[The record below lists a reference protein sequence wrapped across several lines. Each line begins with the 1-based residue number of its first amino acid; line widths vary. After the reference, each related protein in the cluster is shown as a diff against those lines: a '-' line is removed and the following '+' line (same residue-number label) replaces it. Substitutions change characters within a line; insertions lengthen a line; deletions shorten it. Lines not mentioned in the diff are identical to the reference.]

1 MAKAK
6 FAPKRLL
13 IVHAHPDDESL
24 FTGHVIA
31 ERLAA
36 KAEVA
41 VFTLTRGERGKVKL
55 DELKGLEGNLAAMGS
70 FRAAELHEALRAYDS
85 TGGQLQHAF
94 AGTRAYLDS
103 GMRINAFGKPI
114 KPKNIDELALSAA
127 ATNVI
132 ADDIVAKI
140 LEFKPDAVLTYNSR
154 GGFGHPDHKMAHD
167 ATAMAVRKVAKK
179 RRGRAPKFWVIA
191 EPRERFDAEI
201 GNAKTAVIK
210 KAALEAHASQ
220 VAVNAE
226 TYSVV
231 PGKEIRYDRPER
243 LRLSS
248 PSIFVGVRSAFTFLW
263 AMPLGVLLALAGTMM
278 HQVKAADA
286 NQTPVGLIVALIMTA
301 SLAVSLRLLRRSR
314 GALYLVTATLAAT
327 VLWLAQRQPGGE
339 LFIPGNDAGTI
350 WAYGSIGICALVI
363 MFPKIQPGAWRRSSR
378 GHR

>member
-1 MAKAK
+1 MAKPR
-6 FAPKRLL
+6 FTPKRLL

-24 FTGHVIA
+24 FTAHVIA
-31 ERLAA
+31 DRVAA
-36 KAEVA
+36 KTEVK

-70 FRAAELHEALRAYDS
+70 FRASELLEALKVF
-85 TGGQLQHAF
+85 GNVQHAF

-103 GMRINAFGKPI
+103 GMRINPWGKPA
-114 KPKNIDELALSAA
+114 KPRNLDEMALSAA

-132 ADDIVAKI
+132 ADDIYAQI
-140 LEFKPDAVLTYNSR
+140 IEFKADAVLTYNRR

-167 ATAMAVRKVAKK
+167 ATAMAVRRVAKK
-179 RRGRAPKFWVIA
+179 LKSRAPQFWVIA
-191 EPRERFDAEI
+191 EPREPFDAEF

-220 VAVNAE
+220 VAVHAE

-243 LRLSS
+243 IRKSS
-248 PSIFVGVRSAFTFLW
+248 PSALLGIRSAFTFLW
-263 AMPLGVLLALAGTMM
+263 AMPLGVLVGLAGTMM
-278 HQVKAADA
+278 HQVKANDA
-286 NQTPVGLIVALIMTA
+286 SQTAIGLIVALVMTA
-301 SLAVSLRLLRRSR
+301 SLAISLRLLRRSR

-327 VLWLAQRQPGGE
+327 VFWLAQRQPGGE
-339 LFIPGNDAGTI
+339 LFIPGNNAGNI
-350 WAYGSIGICALVI
+350 WAYGSIGIFGLVI
-363 MFPKIQPGAWRRSSR
+363 MFPKVQPGAWRRSSR

>member
-1 MAKAK
+1 MAKPR
-6 FAPKRLL
+6 FTPKRLL

-24 FTGHVIA
+24 FTAHVIA
-31 ERLAA
+31 DRIAA
-36 KAEVA
+36 KSEVK

-70 FRAAELHEALRAYDS
+70 FRTGELLEALKVF
-85 TGGQLQHAF
+85 GNVQHAF

-103 GMRINAFGKPI
+103 GMRINPWGKPA
-114 KPKNIDELALSAA
+114 KPRDLDEMALSAA

-132 ADDIVAKI
+132 ADDIYAQI
-140 LEFKPDAVLTYNSR
+140 IDFKPDAVLTYNRR

-167 ATAMAVRKVAKK
+167 ATAMAVRRVSKK
-179 RRGRAPKFWVIA
+179 LKSRAPQFWVIA
-191 EPRERFDAEI
+191 EPREPFDAEF
-201 GNAKTAVIK
+201 GNAKTAQIK

-243 LRLSS
+243 IRKSS
-248 PSIFVGVRSAFTFLW
+248 PSALLGIRSAFTFLW
-263 AMPLGVLLALAGTMM
+263 AMPLGVLVGLAGTMM
-278 HQVKAADA
+278 HQVKANDA
-286 NQTPVGLIVALIMTA
+286 GQTAIGLIVALVMTA
-301 SLAVSLRLLRRSR
+301 SLAISLRLLRRSR

-327 VLWLAQRQPGGE
+327 VFWLAQRQPGGE
-339 LFIPGNDAGTI
+339 LFIPGNNAGNI
-350 WAYGSIGICALVI
+350 WAYGSIGIFALVI
-363 MFPKIQPGAWRRSSR
+363 LFPKVQPGAWRRSSR

>member
-31 ERLAA
+31 DRLAA
-36 KAEVA
+36 KTEIK

-55 DELKGLEGNLAAMGS
+55 DELKSLEGNLAAMGS
-70 FRAAELHEALRAYDS
+70 FRAAELHEALKVF
-85 TGGQLQHAF
+85 GKVQHAF

-103 GMRINAFGKPI
+103 GMRINPWGKPV
-114 KPKNIDELALSAA
+114 KVRDLDEMALSAA

-132 ADDIVAKI
+132 ADDILGQI
-140 LEFKPDAVLTYNSR
+140 LDFKPDVVLTYNRR

-167 ATAMAVRKVAKK
+167 ATAMAVRKASKK
-179 RRGRAPKFWVIA
+179 LRGRTPEFWVIA
-191 EPRERFDAEI
+191 EPREHFDAEI
-201 GNAKTAVIK
+201 GNAKTAQIK

-220 VAVNAE
+220 VAINPE

-231 PGKEIRYDRPER
+231 PGKEVRYDRPER
-243 LRLSS
+243 IRKAS
-248 PSIFVGVRSAFTFLW
+248 PSVMVTFRSAFTFLW
-263 AMPLGVLLALAGTMM
+263 AMPLGILVGLAGTMM
-278 HQVKAADA
+278 HQVRANDA
-286 NQTPVGLIVALIMTA
+286 GQTAIGLIVALVMVA
-301 SLAVSLRLLRRSR
+301 SLAIALRLLRRSR

-327 VLWLAQRQPGGE
+327 ILWLAQRQPGGE
-339 LFIPGNDAGTI
+339 LFIPGNDSGTI
-350 WAYGSIGICALVI
+350 WAYGSIGIFALVI
-363 MFPKIQPGAWRRSSR
+363 MFPKVQPGAWRRSSR

>member
-24 FTGHVIA
+24 FTGHIIA
-31 ERLAA
+31 DRMAA
-36 KAEVA
+36 KSEVM

-55 DELKGLEGNLAAMGS
+55 DELKGLEGDLAAMGS
-70 FRAAELHEALRAYDS
+70 FRAAELMEALKAF
-85 TGGQLQHAF
+85 GNVQHAF

-103 GMRINAFGKPI
+103 GMRINPWGKPA
-114 KPKNIDELALSAA
+114 KTRDLDELALAAA
-127 ATNVI
+127 ATTII

-140 LEFKPDAVLTYNSR
+140 NEFKPDAVLTYNRR

-167 ATAMAVRKVAKK
+167 ATAMAIRKVSKQS
-179 RRGRAPKFWVIA
+179 RSRTPQFWVIA
-191 EPRERFDAEI
+191 EPRETFDAEI
-201 GNAKTAVIK
+201 GNAKTAQIK

-220 VAVNAE
+220 VAVNSE

-243 LRLSS
+243 IRKSS
-248 PSIFVGVRSAFTFLW
+248 PSIFVGFRSAFTFLW
-263 AMPLGVLLALAGTMM
+263 AMPLGILLALAGTMM
-278 HQVKAADA
+278 HQVKANTPA
-286 NQTPVGLIVALIMTA
+286 QTPIGLIVALVMTI
-301 SLAVSLRLLRRSR
+301 SLAIALRLLRRSR

-327 VLWLAQRQPGGE
+327 IFWLAQRQPGGE

-350 WAYGSIGICALVI
+350 WAYGSIGIFALVI

>member
-1 MAKAK
+1 MAKPR
-6 FAPKRLL
+6 FTPKRLL

-24 FTGHVIA
+24 FTAHVIA
-31 ERLAA
+31 DRIAA
-36 KAEVA
+36 KSEVK

-70 FRAAELHEALRAYDS
+70 FRTGELLEALKVF
-85 TGGQLQHAF
+85 GNVQHAF

-103 GMRINAFGKPI
+103 GMRINPWGKPA
-114 KPKNIDELALSAA
+114 KPRDLDEMALSAA

-132 ADDIVAKI
+132 ADDIYAQI
-140 LEFKPDAVLTYNSR
+140 IDFKPDAVLTYNRR

-167 ATAMAVRKVAKK
+167 ATAMAVRRVSKK
-179 RRGRAPKFWVIA
+179 LKSRAPQFWVIA
-191 EPRERFDAEI
+191 EPREPFDAEF
-201 GNAKTAVIK
+201 GNAKTAQIK

-243 LRLSS
+243 IRKSS
-248 PSIFVGVRSAFTFLW
+248 PSALLGIRSAFTFLW
-263 AMPLGVLLALAGTMM
+263 AMPLGVLVGLAGTMM
-278 HQVKAADA
+278 HQVKANDA
-286 NQTPVGLIVALIMTA
+286 SQTAIGLIVALVMTA
-301 SLAVSLRLLRRSR
+301 SLAISLRLLRRSR

-327 VLWLAQRQPGGE
+327 VFWLAQRQPGGE
-339 LFIPGNDAGTI
+339 LFIPGNNAGNI
-350 WAYGSIGICALVI
+350 WAYGSIGIFALVI
-363 MFPKIQPGAWRRSSR
+363 MFPKVQPGAWRRSSR

>member
-31 ERLAA
+31 DRLAA
-36 KAEVA
+36 KAEVF

-70 FRAAELHEALRAYDS
+70 FRASELQEALKAY
-85 TGGQLQHAF
+85 GQVQHAF

-114 KPKNIDELALSAA
+114 KPKNLDELALSAA

-132 ADDIVAKI
+132 ADDIAAKI
-140 LEFKPDAVLTYNSR
+140 DEFKPDAVLTYNSR
-154 GGFGHPDHKMAHD
+154 GGFGHPDHKAAHD
-167 ATAMAVRKVAKK
+167 ATAMALRMVAKK
-179 RRGRAPKFWVIA
+179 RRGRAPQFWVIA

-201 GNAKTAVIK
+201 GNAKTAQIK

-220 VAVNAE
+220 VAVGAE

-231 PGKEIRYDRPER
+231 PGKDIRYDRPER
-243 LRLSS
+243 LRISS
-248 PSIFVGVRSAFTFLW
+248 PSIFVGIRSAFTFLW

-278 HQVKAADA
+278 HQVKANDA
-286 NQTPVGLIVALIMTA
+286 GQTPIGLIVALVMTA
-301 SLAVSLRLLRRSR
+301 SLAVALRLLRRSR
-314 GALYLVTATLAAT
+314 GALYLITATLVAT
-327 VLWLAQRQPGGE
+327 IFWLAQPQPGGE
-339 LFIPGNDAGTI
+339 LFIPGNDVGTI
-350 WAYGSIGICALVI
+350 WAYGSMVICALVI
-363 MFPKIQPGAWRRSSR
+363 LFPKIQPGAWRRSSR

>member
-1 MAKAK
+1 MAKPR
-6 FAPKRLL
+6 FTPKRLL

-24 FTGHVIA
+24 FTAHVIA
-31 ERLAA
+31 DRIAA
-36 KAEVA
+36 KSEVK

-70 FRAAELHEALRAYDS
+70 FRTGELLEALKVF
-85 TGGQLQHAF
+85 GNVQHAF

-103 GMRINAFGKPI
+103 GMRINPWGKPA
-114 KPKNIDELALSAA
+114 KPRDLDEMALSAA

-132 ADDIVAKI
+132 ADDIYAQI
-140 LEFKPDAVLTYNSR
+140 IDFKPDAVLTYNRR

-167 ATAMAVRKVAKK
+167 ATAMAVRRVSKK
-179 RRGRAPKFWVIA
+179 LKSRAPQFWVIA
-191 EPRERFDAEI
+191 EPREPFDAEF
-201 GNAKTAVIK
+201 GNAKTAQIK

-243 LRLSS
+243 IRKSS
-248 PSIFVGVRSAFTFLW
+248 PSALLGIRSAFTFLW
-263 AMPLGVLLALAGTMM
+263 AMPLGVLVGLAGTMM
-278 HQVKAADA
+278 HQVKANDA
-286 NQTPVGLIVALIMTA
+286 GQTAIGLIVALVMTA
-301 SLAVSLRLLRRSR
+301 SLAISLRLLRRSR

-327 VLWLAQRQPGGE
+327 VFWLAQRQPGGE
-339 LFIPGNDAGTI
+339 LFIPGNDAGNI
-350 WAYGSIGICALVI
+350 WAYGSIGIFALVI
-363 MFPKIQPGAWRRSSR
+363 LFPKVQPGAWRRSSR

>member
-24 FTGHVIA
+24 FTGHIIA
-31 ERLAA
+31 DRLAA
-36 KAEVA
+36 KAEVM

-55 DELKGLEGNLAAMGS
+55 DELKSLEGDLAAMGA
-70 FRAAELHEALRAYDS
+70 FRAAELMEALKAFGDV
-85 TGGQLQHAF
+85 QHAF

-103 GMRINAFGKPI
+103 GMRINPWGKPA
-114 KPKNIDELALSAA
+114 KPRDLDELSLAAA
-127 ATNVI
+127 ATTII
-132 ADDIVAKI
+132 ADDIAAKI
-140 LEFKPDAVLTYNSR
+140 LEFKPDAVLTYNRR
-154 GGFGHPDHKMAHD
+154 GGFGHPDHKLAHD
-167 ATAMAVRKVAKK
+167 ATAMAIRKVAKK
-179 RRGRAPKFWVIA
+179 SRSRAPQFWVIA
-191 EPRERFDAEI
+191 EPREQFDAEI
-201 GNAKTAVIK
+201 GNAKTAAVK
-210 KAALEAHASQ
+210 KSALEAHASQ
-220 VAVNAE
+220 VAVHAE

-243 LRLSS
+243 IRLSS
-248 PSIFVGVRSAFTFLW
+248 PSALVGIRSAITFLW

-278 HQVKAADA
+278 HQVSANNDA
-286 NQTPVGLIVALIMTA
+286 QTPIGLIVALVMTT
-301 SLAVSLRLLRRSR
+301 SLAVALRLLRRSR

-327 VLWLAQRQPGGE
+327 IFWLAQRQPGGE

-350 WAYGSIGICALVI
+350 WAYGSIGIFALVI

>member
-1 MAKAK
+1 MAKPR
-6 FAPKRLL
+6 FTPKRLL

-24 FTGHVIA
+24 FTAHVIA
-31 ERLAA
+31 DRIAA
-36 KAEVA
+36 KSEVK

-70 FRAAELHEALRAYDS
+70 FRTGELLEALKVF
-85 TGGQLQHAF
+85 GNVQQAF

-103 GMRINAFGKPI
+103 GMRINPWGKPA
-114 KPKNIDELALSAA
+114 KPRDLDEMALSAA

-132 ADDIVAKI
+132 ADDIYAQI
-140 LEFKPDAVLTYNSR
+140 IDFKPDAVLTYNRR

-167 ATAMAVRKVAKK
+167 ATAMAVRRVSKK
-179 RRGRAPKFWVIA
+179 LKSRAPQFWVIA
-191 EPRERFDAEI
+191 EPREPFDAEF
-201 GNAKTAVIK
+201 GNAKTAQIK

-243 LRLSS
+243 IRKSS
-248 PSIFVGVRSAFTFLW
+248 PSALLGIRSAFTFLW
-263 AMPLGVLLALAGTMM
+263 AMPLGVLVGLAGTMM
-278 HQVKAADA
+278 HQVKANDA
-286 NQTPVGLIVALIMTA
+286 GQTAIGLIVALVMTA
-301 SLAVSLRLLRRSR
+301 SLAISLRLLRRSR

-327 VLWLAQRQPGGE
+327 VFWLAQRQPGGE
-339 LFIPGNDAGTI
+339 LFIPGNDAGNI
-350 WAYGSIGICALVI
+350 WAYGSIGIFALVI
-363 MFPKIQPGAWRRSSR
+363 LFPKVQPGAWRRSSR

>member
-31 ERLAA
+31 DRLAA
-36 KAEVA
+36 KAEVY

-70 FRAAELHEALRAYDS
+70 FRASELQEAFKAYGDV
-85 TGGQLQHAF
+85 QHSF

-132 ADDIVAKI
+132 ADDIAAKI
-140 LEFKPDAVLTYNSR
+140 IDFKPDAVLTYNSR
-154 GGFGHPDHKMAHD
+154 GGFGHPDHKTAHD
-167 ATAMAVRKVAKK
+167 ATAMAMRKVAKK
-179 RRGRAPKFWVIA
+179 RRGRAPEFWVIA

-201 GNAKTAVIK
+201 GNAKTALVK

-220 VAVNAE
+220 VAVGAE

-243 LRLSS
+243 LRISS
-248 PSIFVGVRSAFTFLW
+248 PSIFVGIRSAFTFLW

-278 HQVKAADA
+278 HQVRANDAA
-286 NQTPVGLIVALIMTA
+286 QTPIGLIVALVMTA
-301 SLAVSLRLLRRSR
+301 SLAVALRLLRRSR
-314 GALYLVTATLAAT
+314 GALYLITATLVAT
-327 VLWLAQRQPGGE
+327 VLWLSQRQPGGE
-339 LFIPGNDAGTI
+339 LFIPGNDAGNI
-350 WAYGSIGICALVI
+350 WAYGSMIICALVI
-363 MFPKIQPGAWRRSSR
+363 LFPKIQPGAWRRSSR

>member
-1 MAKAK
+1 MAKPR
-6 FAPKRLL
+6 FTPKRLL

-24 FTGHVIA
+24 FTAHVIA
-31 ERLAA
+31 DRIAA
-36 KAEVA
+36 KSEVK

-70 FRAAELHEALRAYDS
+70 FRTGELLEALKVF
-85 TGGQLQHAF
+85 GNVQHAF

-103 GMRINAFGKPI
+103 GMRINPWGKPA
-114 KPKNIDELALSAA
+114 KPRDLDEMALSAA

-132 ADDIVAKI
+132 ADDIYAQI
-140 LEFKPDAVLTYNSR
+140 IDYKPDAVLTYNRR

-167 ATAMAVRKVAKK
+167 ATAMAVRRVSKK
-179 RRGRAPKFWVIA
+179 LKSRAPQFWVIA
-191 EPRERFDAEI
+191 EPREPFDAEF
-201 GNAKTAVIK
+201 GNAKTAQIK

-243 LRLSS
+243 IRKSS
-248 PSIFVGVRSAFTFLW
+248 PSALLGIRSAFTFLW
-263 AMPLGVLLALAGTMM
+263 AMPLGVLVGLAGTMM
-278 HQVKAADA
+278 HQVKANDA
-286 NQTPVGLIVALIMTA
+286 GQTAIGLIVALVMTA
-301 SLAVSLRLLRRSR
+301 SLAISLRLLRRSR

-327 VLWLAQRQPGGE
+327 VFWLAQRQPGGE
-339 LFIPGNDAGTI
+339 LFIPGNNAGNI
-350 WAYGSIGICALVI
+350 WAYGSIGIFALVI
-363 MFPKIQPGAWRRSSR
+363 LFPKVQPGAWRRSSR

>member
-24 FTGHVIA
+24 FTGHIIA
-31 ERLAA
+31 DRIAA
-36 KAEVA
+36 KAEVF
-41 VFTLTRGERGKVKL
+41 VLTLSRGERGKVKL
-55 DELKGLEGNLAAMGS
+55 DELKSLEGNLGAMGS
-70 FRAAELHEALRAYDS
+70 FRAAELHEALRAY
-85 TGGQLQHAF
+85 GPVQHAF

-103 GMRINAFGKPI
+103 GMRINPFGKPV

-132 ADDIVAKI
+132 ADDIAAKI

-167 ATAMAVRKVAKK
+167 ATAMAVRKTAKQL
-179 RRGRAPKFWVIA
+179 RSRAPQFWVIA
-191 EPRERFDAEI
+191 EPRERFDVEI
-201 GNAKTAVIK
+201 GDAKTALIK

-220 VAVNAE
+220 VAVSAE

-231 PGKEIRYDRPER
+231 PGKDIRYDRPER
-243 LRLSS
+243 IRLSS
-248 PSIFVGVRSAFTFLW
+248 PSIFIGVRTAFTFLW
-263 AMPLGVLLALAGTMM
+263 AVPLGVLLTLAGTMM
-278 HQVKAADA
+278 HQVKAANEA
-286 NQTPVGLIVALIMTA
+286 QTPVGLIVALIMTA
-301 SLAVSLRLLRRSR
+301 SLALALRLLRRSR
-314 GALYLVTATLAAT
+314 GALYLVTFTLVGT
-327 VLWLAQRQPGGE
+327 VMWLAQRQPGGE
-339 LFIPGNDAGTI
+339 LFIPGNDVGTI

-363 MFPKIQPGAWRRSSR
+363 LFPKIQPGAWRRSSR